1 MLPCSPRCVEPTD
14 KEGSECMSKSS
25 EKLKYVK
32 TAKIKPKRCDNVRK
46 SIKTAEIKP
55 KKCVNV

>member
-1 MLPCSPRCVEPTD
+1 
-14 KEGSECMSKSS
+14 MSKSS